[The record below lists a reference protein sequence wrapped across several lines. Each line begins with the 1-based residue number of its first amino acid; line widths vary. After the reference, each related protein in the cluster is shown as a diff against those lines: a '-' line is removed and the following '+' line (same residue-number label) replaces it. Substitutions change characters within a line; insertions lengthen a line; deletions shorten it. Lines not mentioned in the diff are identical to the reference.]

1 MDKRIASLGIGVGL
15 LVAGLLAGGVAHS
28 APSREGAR
36 HVQPRTYTSV
46 PAVIATIP
54 VGRTPIGVAVTDDD
68 TVYVA
73 NFIDSTLSVINP
85 GSSSRL
91 LAEDD
96 TIAVG
101 IKPVSVAVSDDD
113 TVYVANSDDSTLSV
127 INPGSLAEDDTIPVG
142 GGPVGVAVSNDDTVY
157 VTNGGSD
164 TVSVI
169 APGAL
174 TQSYTVAVGD
184 YPTGVAVTHD
194 DTVYVA
200 NSSSGWVSVIN
211 PGSQIEDDS
220 IYTGGLLRAVVASSV
235 TNSVYVASFQADAV
249 EVIRNGELDDSIV
262 VGTGPVGVAVS
273 ESGGALYVANNG
285 AGTVSVLTG
294 SLLAQVATVNVGDE
308 PNAIAVND
316 GDGLIYVTN
325 GNPLRAGTVSVIA
338 LNAVANLT
346 DDTGDPVSS
355 GRSGDSVTL
364 EVDICGQSDCQLMD
378 DSTVQSI
385 SFGEVPVTNWVRN
398 AGVNSISGSVP
409 PGSGTVEVTVLFN
422 GGQVAGAGTFTYPS
436 PPAPT
441 PVYPPS
447 APTGVLGLAGD
458 ASAALSWSAPSSPGS
473 FPVTTYEVTAS
484 PETGSCIT
492 AALSCTVPG
501 LTNGTGYT
509 FKVRALNGAG
519 WSSWSATSERIT
531 PTAASTPALVITGT
545 RTQGRSKPAIRVTGT
560 ATDLDPG
567 AILRPW
573 IRFPGQSSF
582 AQGTARVVVDER
594 SRFVWER
601 MTGRKVYVYLQTE
614 DGVTRSN
621 RITIPAD

>member
-1 MDKRIASLGIGVGL
+1 MDRRIASLGIGVGL
-15 LVAGLLAGGVAHS
+15 LVVGLVAGGVAHS

-54 VGRTPIGVAVTDDD
+54 VGRTPIGLAVTDDD

-91 LAEDD
+91 LVEDD

-101 IKPVSVAVSDDD
+101 SKPVSVAVSDDD

-184 YPTGVAVTHD
+184 NPTGVAAMSD

-220 IYTGGLLRAVVASSV
+220 IYTGGLLRAVAASSI

-249 EVIRNGELDDSIV
+249 EVIRNGELGDSIA
-262 VGTGPVGVAVS
+262 VGTGPLGVAVS

-285 AGTVSVLTG
+285 ADTVSVLTG
-294 SLLAQVATVNVGDE
+294 SPLTSVAAVSVGDA

-325 GNPLRAGTVSVIA
+325 ENPGRTGTVSVIA
-338 LNAVANLT
+338 LNAGANLT

-364 EVDICGQSDCQLMD
+364 EVDVCGHSDCQLMD

-385 SFGEVPVTNWVRN
+385 AFGEVSVTNWVRN
-398 AGVNSISGSVP
+398 TGVNSYSGLVP
-409 PGSGTVEVTVLFN
+409 PGSGTVDVTVLFN
-422 GGQVAGAGTFTYPS
+422 GGQVASAGTFTYPS
-436 PPAPT
+436 PPAPP

-458 ASAALSWSAPSSPGS
+458 ASAAISWSAPSSPGS
-473 FPVTTYEVTAS
+473 FPVSSYEATAS
-484 PETGSCIT
+484 PGGQSCVST
-492 AALSCTVPG
+492 ALTCSVSG
-501 LTNGTGYT
+501 LTNGTAYT
-509 FKVRALNGAG
+509 FTVRALNGAG
-519 WSSWSATSERIT
+519 WGPWSAASASVV
-531 PTAASTPALVITGT
+531 PTAAPIPGLVISGE
-545 RTQGRSKPAIRVTGT
+545 RMQVKGKPGIRVTGE
-560 ATDLDPG
+560 ATDLAPG
-567 AILRPW
+567 TVLRPW

-594 SRFVWER
+594 SRVVWER